1 MKIKKKIP
9 ILISSMRNSTRLPIL
24 LKRLKKFNLR
34 YKVFYGLEEND
45 KNKKIIYKFYN
56 KKISRKRMSREMGFN
71 EIATNYTQMRMFK
84 HALKKKY
91 NNVILMADDVYP
103 SYMLKEWIDK
113 KIYFTGNK
121 NIGFQCV
128 PTGILYSKY
137 KTVLNNKVKI
147 HKAKTHLFNS
157 NCNQHTIGYIK
168 KFIKITNGKSIGN
181 GDYPFNLKKHNL
193 ELFQTIPF
201 LYYND
206 DRGFSYMK
214 KDRQK
219 YEKIYFKS
227 LRNFLYRKFS
237 TKKINLIFNFFRFI
251 YYILFIPV
259 ILRKHKNLE
268 YYLEYYFEKF
278 VYKLI
283 SVFSK
288 RYIDV
293 ESIYT
298 LKSTYPKDLKK
309 YCKPRVF
316 NI

>member
-1 MKIKKKIP
+1 MKKKIP
-9 ILISSMRNSTRLPIL
+9 ILISSMRKSTRLPIL
-24 LKRLKKFNLR
+24 LKRLKKFNLK
-34 YKVFYGLEEND
+34 YKIFYGLEEND

-56 KKISRKRMSREMGFN
+56 KKVSRKRMGREMGYN

-84 HALKKKY
+84 YALKKKY

-103 SYMLKEWIDK
+103 SKMFKEWIDK

-128 PTGILYSKY
+128 PTGVLYNKY

-147 HKAKTHLFNS
+147 YKAKTHLFNS

-168 KFIKITNGKSIGN
+168 KFVKITNEKSIGN

-193 ELFQTIPF
+193 ELLQTVPF
-201 LYYND
+201 LTYHD
-206 DRGFSYMK
+206 DDGISNMK
-214 KDRQK
+214 KDRQNF
-219 YEKIYFKS
+219 EKIYFKS

-237 TKKINLIFNFFRFI
+237 TKRINLIFNFFRFI

-259 ILRKHKNLE
+259 ILRKHKNLD
-268 YYLEYYFEKF
+268 YYFEYYFEKF
-278 VYKLI
+278 VYKFI
-283 SVFSK
+283 SIFNK

-293 ESIYT
+293 ENIYT